1 MVRESYQEQLRRL
14 SCDVFSMG
22 NKVAGRL
29 NLGLQALEHPDK
41 ELVRRLEE
49 GDEEIDELYLKIERD
64 CIDLLALQQPVAA
77 DLRLITASFKIITD
91 LERIADLALNLGQ
104 YALKYSARYALL
116 PLDELLAV
124 GQLSVEMLYE
134 ELKAYHDQDVARAEA
149 AIKLDEEVDSRFW
162 NLTALLLKRLME
174 SEIRG
179 HGPEEAEE
187 IAENT
192 VILLLSLRD
201 LERAADHAVNIGARV
216 VYMITNRKD
225 LI

>member
-1 MVRESYQEQLRRL
+1 MVRESYRQQLRRL
-14 SCDVFSMG
+14 SGDVFSMG

-29 NLGLQALEHPDK
+29 KLGLQALEAPQE

-49 GDEEIDELYLKIERD
+49 GDEEIDELYLEIERQ
-64 CIDLLALQQPVAA
+64 CTDLLALQQPVAV

-104 YALKYSARYALL
+104 YSLKYSARYDLL

-124 GQLSVEMLYE
+124 GRLTVGMLYE
-134 ELKAYHDQDVARAEA
+134 VLKAYYDQDVARAEA
-149 AIKLDEEVDSRFW
+149 AIKLDEEVDRRFW
-162 NLTALLLKRLME
+162 NLTALLAKGLME
-174 SEIRG
+174 SGTRR
-179 HGPEEAEE
+179 HRPEEAEE

-192 VILLLSLRD
+192 VIFLLSLRD

-216 VYMITNRKD
+216 VYMITSRED